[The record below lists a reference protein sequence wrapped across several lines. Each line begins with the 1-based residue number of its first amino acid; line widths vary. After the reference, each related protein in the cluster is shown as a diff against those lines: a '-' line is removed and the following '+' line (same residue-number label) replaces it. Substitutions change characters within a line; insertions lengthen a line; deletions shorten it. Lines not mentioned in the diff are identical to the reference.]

1 LKATMLAAAIAAF
14 GFSLPAAAA
23 QKMPPPAPPRTTTA
37 PKSAM
42 PAHATPVAS
51 AVDEPS
57 PEWRVG
63 PALGFELGLGDQ
75 DYTAPKLRIDAQ
87 RAIRRVSPET
97 TLSFVGTFSVTHP
110 SGKETVPVAF
120 NPFFGGLQTAE
131 VQWDANVFELVPAA
145 RVTYVAGPKL
155 NLFADGGLGL
165 VYTAAR
171 TYLPPIAG
179 LQSSELVGSG
189 VGGVLRLAAGL
200 EFTPSPGFRVA
211 IQAIGL
217 DIRFGKGPGS
227 AFDMVASVSHR
238 L

>member
-1 LKATMLAAAIAAF
+1 MKATMLAAVIAAF

-23 QKMPPPAPPRTTTA
+23 QKVAPLVPTRTAAPAAAT
-37 PKSAM
+37 
-42 PAHATPVAS
+42 PARATPVAR
-51 AVDEPS
+51 AIDEPS
-57 PEWRVG
+57 PEWQVG
-63 PALGFELGLGDQ
+63 PALGFELGLGDR
-75 DYTAPKLRIDAQ
+75 DYTAPKVRIDAQ

-97 TLSFVGTFSVTHP
+97 TLSFVATLSVTHP

-120 NPFFGGLQTAE
+120 NPFFGVQTAE

-165 VYTAAR
+165 VYTAGR

-179 LQSSELVGSG
+179 LQTSELVESG
-189 VGGVLRLAAGL
+189 AGAVLRLAAGL
-200 EFTPSPGFRVA
+200 EFTPSPGLRVA